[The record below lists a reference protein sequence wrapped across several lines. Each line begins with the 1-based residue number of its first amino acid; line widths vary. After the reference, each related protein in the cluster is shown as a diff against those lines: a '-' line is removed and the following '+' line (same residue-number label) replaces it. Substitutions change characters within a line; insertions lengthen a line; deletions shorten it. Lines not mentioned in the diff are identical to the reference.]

1 MSTYRN
7 LRNIQQLLLRRTAE
21 VLAYSWSDGFCL
33 KYLRETEQLIKE
45 AEWFPKD
52 GINIQALSL
61 GEMKELGFGLWSNVC
76 EGQLHLIPLW
86 MVPYLNGNTE
96 VLSISG
102 ERCKLREA
110 DNDNRF
116 GCIAYG
122 IVRIEKAESGQEN

>member
-1 MSTYRN
+1 MSTYQN
-7 LRNIQQLLLRRTAE
+7 LRNIQQLLLRRTSE
-21 VLAYSWSDGFCL
+21 VLAYTWEDNFCL
-33 KYLRETEQLIKE
+33 KYLRETEWLIKN

-61 GEMKELGFGLWSNVC
+61 GEMKELGFGLWNNES
-76 EGQLHLIPLW
+76 QLRLIPLW

-102 ERCKLREA
+102 ERCKLREVQV
-110 DNDNRF
+110 NRRF